1 MSEEIEKNDTKNILF
16 PFKIN
21 KDIDILLPKEKR
33 ISFQKSFSFLRK
45 KLLIKQSRK
54 TYIDCILKKC
64 KARFFKAIIDC
75 LKKCLKI
82 YIKKFP
88 QSFITNIS
96 IENNKP
102 ILELTVQDIYKNFNL
117 SYLDISEC
125 IKKGLYYK
133 EKEKYIKIFCYSK
146 ISDLYLLYIESKR
159 YKREIQYIKDHIGL
173 KMYLLYI
180 FVSENFIN
188 YYLFSQPH
196 NNKIIKN
203 NNEEKKISNCYNNLN
218 SIESK
223 KSSIFESEKIMINV
237 NNNIIQIK

>member
-1 MSEEIEKNDTKNILF
+1 MSEEIEKKDSKQNIF

-21 KDIDILLPKEKR
+21 KDIDIWLPKEER

-64 KARFFKAIIDC
+64 KGRFFKAINDC

-82 YIKKFP
+82 HIQKFP
-88 QSFITNIS
+88 QNFITNIS
-96 IENNKP
+96 IENNKS
-102 ILELTVQDIYKNFNL
+102 ILELTVQDIYKKFNL
-117 SYLDISEC
+117 SNLDLEDC
-125 IKKGLYYK
+125 IKEGFCYK
-133 EKEKYIKIFCYSK
+133 EKEKYLKYICYSK

-159 YKREIQYIKDHIGL
+159 YKSEIKYIKDIIGE

-188 YYLFSQPH
+188 YFLFSKPQYQK
-196 NNKIIKN
+196 NNKVIEIKN
-203 NNEEKKISNCYNNLN
+203 KEINL
-218 SIESK
+218 I
-223 KSSIFESEKIMINV
+223 
-237 NNNIIQIK
+237 